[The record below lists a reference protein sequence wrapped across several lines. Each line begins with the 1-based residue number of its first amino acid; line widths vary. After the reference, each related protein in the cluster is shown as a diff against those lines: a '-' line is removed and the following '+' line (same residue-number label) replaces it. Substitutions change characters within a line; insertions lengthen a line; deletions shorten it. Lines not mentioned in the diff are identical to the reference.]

1 MASNRTQHH
10 SLLPLICAALLPLLI
25 PLRTFKAAAHYYASP
40 LSSSSS
46 SFLSEW
52 QSARATY
59 YAATDPRD
67 TVGGACGYG
76 DLDKAG
82 YGKATVGLSS
92 VLFEKGQICGACFEL
107 RCVDDLRY
115 CIPGTSII
123 VTATNFCAPNY
134 GFTADGGG
142 RCNPPNK
149 HFVLPIEAFEKIA
162 LWKAGN
168 MAVQYRRIKCRR
180 AGGIRFAIDGSGVFV
195 SVLISNVAG
204 SGDVV
209 DVKIKGSQTGW
220 LPMGRNWGQ
229 NWILNADFKGQ
240 PLSFELTS
248 SDGMTI
254 TSYNVAPKNWNFG
267 QSFEGKQFQ

>member
-1 MASNRTQHH
+1 MQSNQSHRQR
-10 SLLPLICAALLPLLI
+10 SLICPLYALAVLFILTTAP
-25 PLRTFKAAAHYYASP
+25 TTAHYYP
-40 LSSSSS
+40 PPQSSSPS
-46 SFLSEW
+46 LLTEW

-59 YAATDPRD
+59 YAAVDPRD

-92 VLFEKGQICGACFEL
+92 VVFEKGQICGACFEL
-107 RCVDDLRY
+107 RCVDDVHY

-142 RCNPPNK
+142 KCNPPNK

-162 LWKAGN
+162 LWKASN

-180 AGGIRFAIDGSGVFV
+180 AGGIRFAIDGSGVFL

-204 SGDVV
+204 AGDIVA
-209 DVKIKGSQTGW
+209 VKIKGSQTGW
-220 LPMGRNWGQ
+220 LPMGRSWGQ
-229 NWILNADFKGQ
+229 NWIISADLKSQ
-240 PLSFELTS
+240 PLSFEVTS
-248 SDGMTI
+248 SDGETL

-267 QSFEGKQFQ
+267 QSFEGKQFE